1 MNTDLFDLL
10 EEKIGKLIDKYQAL
24 QRENST
30 LQEENRRLL
39 AEREGFKT
47 RIDAILM
54 KLEDM

>member
-10 EEKIGKLIDKYQAL
+10 EEKIGKLIDKCQAL